1 MRFTLFYLS
10 KMCITSA
17 DDGDDINDI
26 QFQFPLLLN
35 EINKYMIAFQLYVK
49 TPLL

>member
-1 MRFTLFYLS
+1 MRFILFYLS
-10 KMCITSA
+10 KMCNTSV

-35 EINKYMIAFQLYVK
+35 ELHKYMIAVQLYVK